1 MKGSDRRTA
10 GCFVAHRRY
19 LASQCHKGKALG
31 GILEPVTFALCRA
44 AVLFSSF
51 NLCAKS
57 NLSSFNRE
65 IPPQNNN
72 WNLNFSVTGW
82 HKSYILSIIV
92 CRHVTVPALI
102 QVNISDLS
110 VASVAAVWGQ
120 RGGVNTNCVPSH
132 SVHLLLQFKSVVQ
145 RRANLS
151 LVPSVGCSP
160 TWLCVVYLARRF
172 HAS

>member
-1 MKGSDRRTA
+1 MKGRDRKTA

-19 LASQCHKGKALG
+19 LASQCRKGEAVEGG

-57 NLSSFNRE
+57 NLGSFNRE

-72 WNLNFSVTGW
+72 LNLNFSVGVGGW
-82 HKSYILSIIV
+82 GGHKSCIQSIIV
-92 CRHVTVPALI
+92 SRHVTAPALI

-110 VASVAAVWGQ
+110 VAAVWGQ
-120 RGGVNTNCVPSH
+120 GGGE
-132 SVHLLLQFKSVVQ
+132 
-145 RRANLS
+145 R
-151 LVPSVGCSP
+151 
-160 TWLCVVYLARRF
+160 
-172 HAS
+172 